1 MDINRFNIETTTY
14 LRELR
19 MFSEQNSIQINEH
32 TTDLLMDVVQSIDQL
47 IANAEIIPTNYK
59 NNKNN
64 DFQLNVSVS

>member
-47 IANAEIIPTNYK
+47 IANAEIIPTNNK